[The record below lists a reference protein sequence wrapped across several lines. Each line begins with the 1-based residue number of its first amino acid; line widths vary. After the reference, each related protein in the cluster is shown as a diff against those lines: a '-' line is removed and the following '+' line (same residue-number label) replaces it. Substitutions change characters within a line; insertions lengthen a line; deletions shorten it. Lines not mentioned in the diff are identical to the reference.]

1 MSTFTNSITNI
12 VNNGYVGNGY
22 SKREVAQISQSI
34 KNSAIDHVNFS
45 NESKSLFQISQI
57 DTLLNGIFGLPN
69 NLTQSQQNQLQSIR
83 KGLDGLNLKNSSQL
97 ELIDFDK
104 IYKNLGLQESDKE
117 KVKGLTQELTN
128 YLSQNSINNLFG
140 NTNSNDFSFL
150 SDGYSKIFSEKLTS
164 DEVDSLG
171 FLSTQLN
178 RLLYNSND
186 NQTSSYLNVFN
197 DLVGLNNP
205 SQNDIFSANSL
216 LTQRNTLLSSTLLNR
231 PSLSNYF

>member
-12 VNNGYVGNGY
+12 VNSGYIGNGY
-22 SKREVAQISQSI
+22 NKKEVTQISASI
-34 KNSAIDHVNFS
+34 RNSAIDNVNFS

-69 NLTQSQQNQLQSIR
+69 NLTQSQKDELEGIR
-83 KGLDGLNLKNSSQL
+83 KGMDGLNLKNSSQL

-117 KVKGLTQELTN
+117 KIRGLVQELTN
-128 YLSQNSINNLFG
+128 YLTQNSINNLFG
-140 NTNSNDFSFL
+140 NTNNNDFSFL
-150 SDGYSKIFSEKLTS
+150 SDGYSKIFSEKLTN

-171 FLSTQLN
+171 YLSTQLN
-178 RLLYNSND
+178 RVLFSSEN
-186 NQTSSYLNVFN
+186 NQTSSYLNIFN

-205 SQNDIFSANSL
+205 SGNDLFNANSL
-216 LTQRNTLLSSTLLNR
+216 LLQRNTLLSSTLLNR
-231 PSLSNYF
+231 PFSSNYY